1 MKILSRP
8 TVKLPVVY
16 LFAMLLAGVGLLGS
30 ATGSSALAAE
40 TDQKAYITG
49 LVAQAQPLLSADI
62 SDSERQQAFQKLV
75 EENFDFIT
83 LARFALGRMV
93 READPN
99 DIRAY
104 AEKLK
109 TYSML
114 VNSKRISDLP
124 GSSIVI
130 GEARPVGRSDMLVS
144 STFTPPEGAARGRKG
159 VLVDWRVRGE
169 DGNFLISDIVIE
181 GVSMAQT
188 LRDEVRSVVGREG
201 LPALIEKLDQKIK
214 SLMQ

>member
-1 MKILSRP
+1 MKILSRS
-8 TVKLPVVY
+8 TVKLPIFYV
-16 LFAMLLAGVGLLGS
+16 LAMLLALIGLLGF
-30 ATGSSALAAE
+30 ATGFSALAAE

-62 SDSERQQAFQKLV
+62 SDEERQQAFQQLV

-83 LARFALGRMV
+83 LARFALGRTA
-93 READPN
+93 RQADPE
-99 DIRAY
+99 DIRVY

-114 VNSKRISDLP
+114 INSKRISDLP
-124 GSSIVI
+124 GSSITL
-130 GEARPVGRSDMLVS
+130 GEARPVGRSDVLVS
-144 STFTPPEGAARGRKG
+144 STFTPRDGGKG

-169 DGNFLISDIVIE
+169 EGNFLIADIVIE

-201 LPALIEKLDQKIK
+201 LSGLIEKLDQKIQ
-214 SLMQ
+214 SLR

>member
-1 MKILSRP
+1 MKILSRAM
-8 TVKLPVVY
+8 VKLPIFYV
-16 LFAMLLAGVGLLGS
+16 LAMLLVGTGLLGS
-30 ATGSSALAAE
+30 ATGSSVFAAE

-62 SDSERQQAFQKLV
+62 SDEERQQAFQQLV

-83 LARFALGRMV
+83 LARFALGRTV
-93 READPN
+93 RQADPD
-99 DIRAY
+99 DIRVY

-114 VNSKRISDLP
+114 VNSKRISNLP
-124 GSSIVI
+124 GSSITI
-130 GEARPVGRSDMLVS
+130 GETRPVGRSDVLVS
-144 STFTPPEGAARGRKG
+144 STFTPPENTPLGGKG
-159 VLVDWRVRGE
+159 VRVDWRVRAE
-169 DGNFLISDIVIE
+169 DGNLLISDIVIE

-201 LPALIEKLDQKIK
+201 LPGLIAKLDQKIQ
-214 SLMQ
+214 SLR

>member
-1 MKILSRP
+1 MKILSRS
-8 TVKLPVVY
+8 TVKLPIFYV
-16 LFAMLLAGVGLLGS
+16 LAMLLALIGLPGF
-30 ATGSSALAAE
+30 ATGFSALAAE

-62 SDSERQQAFQKLV
+62 SDEERQQAFQQLV

-83 LARFALGRMV
+83 LARFALGRTV
-93 READPN
+93 READPE
-99 DIRAY
+99 DIRVY

-124 GSSIVI
+124 GSSITL
-130 GEARPVGRSDMLVS
+130 GEARPVGRSDVLVS
-144 STFTPPEGAARGRKG
+144 STFTPRDGGKG

-169 DGNFLISDIVIE
+169 EGNFLIADIVIE

-201 LPALIEKLDQKIK
+201 LAGLIEKLDQKIQ
-214 SLMQ
+214 SLR

>member
-1 MKILSRP
+1 MKILSRS
-8 TVKLPVVY
+8 TVKLPIFYV
-16 LFAMLLAGVGLLGS
+16 LAMLLALIGLPGF
-30 ATGSSALAAE
+30 ATGFSALAAE

-62 SDSERQQAFQKLV
+62 SDEERQQAFQQLV

-83 LARFALGRMV
+83 LARFALGRTA
-93 READPN
+93 RRADPE
-99 DIRAY
+99 DIRVY

-114 VNSKRISDLP
+114 VNSNRISDLP
-124 GSSIVI
+124 GSSITL
-130 GEARPVGRSDMLVS
+130 GEARPVGRSDVLVS
-144 STFTPPEGAARGRKG
+144 STFTPRDGGKG
-159 VLVDWRVRGE
+159 VLVDWRVRGKE
-169 DGNFLISDIVIE
+169 GNFLIADIVIE

-201 LPALIEKLDQKIK
+201 LSGLIEKLDQKIE
-214 SLMQ
+214 SLR

>member
-1 MKILSRP
+1 MKILSRS
-8 TVKLPVVY
+8 TVKLPIFYMLV
-16 LFAMLLAGVGLLGS
+16 MLLAFTGLLGS
-30 ATGSSALAAE
+30 AASFSALAAE
-40 TDQKAYITG
+40 TDQEVYIKG
-49 LVAQAQPLLSADI
+49 LVGQAQPLLSADI
-62 SDSERQQAFQKLV
+62 SDEERQQAFQQLV

-83 LARFALGRMV
+83 LARFALGRTA
-93 READPN
+93 RQADPE
-99 DIRAY
+99 DIRVY

-124 GSSIVI
+124 GSSITL
-130 GEARPVGRSDMLVS
+130 GEARPVGRSDVLVS
-144 STFTPPEGAARGRKG
+144 STFTPRDGGKG

-169 DGNFLISDIVIE
+169 EGNFLIADIVIE

-201 LPALIEKLDQKIK
+201 LSGLIEKLDQKIQ
-214 SLMQ
+214 SLR

>member
-1 MKILSRP
+1 MKILSRS
-8 TVKLPVVY
+8 TVKLPIFYMLV
-16 LFAMLLAGVGLLGS
+16 MLLAFTGLLGS
-30 ATGSSALAAE
+30 AASFSALAAE
-40 TDQKAYITG
+40 TDQEVYIKG
-49 LVAQAQPLLSADI
+49 LVGQAQPLLSADI
-62 SDSERQQAFQKLV
+62 SDEERQQAFQQLV

-83 LARFALGRMV
+83 LARFALGRTA
-93 READPN
+93 RQADPE
-99 DIRAY
+99 DIRVY

-124 GSSIVI
+124 GSSITL
-130 GEARPVGRSDMLVS
+130 GEARPVGRSDILVS
-144 STFTPPEGAARGRKG
+144 STFTPRDGGKG

-169 DGNFLISDIVIE
+169 EGNFLIADIVIE

-201 LPALIEKLDQKIK
+201 LSGLIEKLDQKIQ
-214 SLMQ
+214 SLR